1 MLLPALSKAKN
12 RAQGISCLSN
22 MKQMELAEILYFGDN
37 TDHLSPN
44 ADHTGSGES
53 AAAPSWVAG
62 GLKYAPSSTTDNTNT
77 DKLVGEQWV
86 PFGSLGPYSKSAGIY
101 HCPADKSVD
110 PQYGP
115 RVRSCSLNGAVGISS
130 TWGVQGKIVFANGN
144 EHYNKTADFIKL
156 KPVNAVMFLDERKE
170 DLDDGWCWPP
180 GTLYNI
186 GNLPAIN
193 HGNSSSMSFA
203 DGHAE
208 IHKWL
213 DGKFLAA
220 TGYNINLIGSVD
232 AQWMWEHF
240 TAK

>member
-1 MLLPALSKAKN
+1 
-12 RAQGISCLSN
+12 
-22 MKQMELAEILYFGDN
+22 
-37 TDHLSPN
+37 
-44 ADHTGSGES
+44 
-53 AAAPSWVAG
+53 
-62 GLKYAPSSTTDNTNT
+62 
-77 DKLVGEQWV
+77 
-86 PFGSLGPYSKSAGIY
+86 
-101 HCPADKSVD
+101 
-110 PQYGP
+110 
-115 RVRSCSLNGAVGISS
+115 
-130 TWGVQGKIVFANGN
+130 
-144 EHYNKTADFIKL
+144 
-156 KPVNAVMFLDERKE
+156 MFLDERKE